1 MYKFIKNSNFD
12 IMMPLDIGRQR
23 RVLRTTYSIAECSK
37 TNLSETCGQLG
48 RYLGGT
54 PDAPINYQE

>member
-1 MYKFIKNSNFD
+1 MYKFFKNSNFD
-12 IMMPLDIGRQR
+12 IMMPLDIRRQR

-37 TNLSETCGQLG
+37 TNFSETSGQLG

-54 PDAPINYQE
+54 PDAPINYQK